1 VIDAVRDMYVNNTFD
16 IIQYDERIANIQS
29 KSIFDKV
36 SPQGKDSAA
45 KTYNDLNHITT
56 VGTTFN
62 NLQRLKNDDRYDN
75 D

>member
-1 VIDAVRDMYVNNTFD
+1 MIDAVRDMYVNNTFD

-45 KTYNDLNHITT
+45 KT
-56 VGTTFN
+56 
-62 NLQRLKNDDRYDN
+62 
-75 D
+75 